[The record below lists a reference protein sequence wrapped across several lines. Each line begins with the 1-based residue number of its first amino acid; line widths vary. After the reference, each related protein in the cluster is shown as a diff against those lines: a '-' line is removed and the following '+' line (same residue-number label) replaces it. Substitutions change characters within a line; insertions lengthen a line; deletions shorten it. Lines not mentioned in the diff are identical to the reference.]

1 MMGYVCQR
9 IIFYADMDNRLHQ
22 KRLHLE
28 NSPFFF
34 SRYYPLIFR
43 FSNSENRVKAMLEAL
58 TRKYAQ
64 DSVEDYL

>member
-1 MMGYVCQR
+1 MSKNNLLCQYGQS
-9 IIFYADMDNRLHQ
+9 IAS
-22 KRLHLE
+22 E
-28 NSPFFF
+28 TSP
-34 SRYYPLIFR
+34 SRKLSLLFARFYPLIFR